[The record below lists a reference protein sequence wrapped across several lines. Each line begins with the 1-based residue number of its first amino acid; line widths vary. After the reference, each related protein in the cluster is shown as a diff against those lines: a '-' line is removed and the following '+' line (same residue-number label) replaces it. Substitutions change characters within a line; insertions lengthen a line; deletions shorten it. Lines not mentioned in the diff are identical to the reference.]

1 VLFGGVV
8 LFQKESFV
16 LGSYSMNS
24 VSIRLIVFL
33 VATLFLVYISRG
45 PLRNPRSHGFYRF
58 FAWEAIVALILVNI
72 PFWFADPL
80 SALQILSWALLAF
93 SLVLLGPG
101 AYQLLLRGRP
111 NAHRKDDTL
120 MGFEKTTVLVTS
132 GLYRHIRHPLYGSL
146 LLLAWGAF
154 LKDVTWYST
163 CLVVL
168 STAGL
173 VATAKADE
181 KECIQF
187 FGSSYNEYMKR
198 TKMFFPWIW

>member
-1 VLFGGVV
+1 MVFGGVV

-16 LGSYSMNS
+16 LGSYNMNS

-33 VATLFLVYISRG
+33 VATLVLVYVSRG

-58 FAWEAIVALILVNI
+58 FAWEAIVALILLNI
-72 PFWFADPL
+72 PLWFADPF
-80 SALQILSWALLAF
+80 SALQILSWVLLAF

-101 AYQLLLRGRP
+101 AYQLLVRGRP
-111 NAHRKDDTL
+111 SAHRKDDTL
-120 MGFEKTTVLVTS
+120 MGFEKTTELVTS
-132 GLYRHIRHPLYGSL
+132 GLYQYIRHPLYGSL
-146 LLLAWGAF
+146 LFLAWGAF
-154 LKDVTWYST
+154 FKDITWYSA

-168 STAGL
+168 STIGL

-198 TKMFFPWIW
+198 TKMFVPWIW